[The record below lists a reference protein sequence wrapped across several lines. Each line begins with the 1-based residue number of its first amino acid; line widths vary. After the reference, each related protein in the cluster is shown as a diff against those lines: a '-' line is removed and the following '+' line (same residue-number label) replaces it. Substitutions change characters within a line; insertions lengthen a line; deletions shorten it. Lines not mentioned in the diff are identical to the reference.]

1 MTSCLTLFVPSWNK
15 IAVILY
21 ILFMVMDR
29 CLTVRGPSSN
39 MLAIDIITLVMA
51 SCLTLIAPSWDRIAV
66 IIDCVFMVM
75 GNCLAESVNKHMYPS
90 RRDK

>member
-1 MTSCLTLFVPSWNK
+1 
-15 IAVILY
+15 
-21 ILFMVMDR
+21 MVMDR

-39 MLAIDIITLVMA
+39 MLAIDRITLVMA